1 MSEKPT
7 VLITGVSGSLGL
19 RLLDQLPEFHIIG
32 AGRHEPP
39 DHPNLPV
46 FEKLDLAEER
56 SCDQLLALLR
66 RHRPEALVHLAF
78 CSQPIRESRGR
89 ERMWQTNVA
98 GTGRVLEALAEHN
111 RSLGTIDRF
120 VYPSSAT
127 VYGTDAP
134 KPVSEE
140 TPLAMH
146 AFPFAQ
152 DKREV
157 DLAIQA
163 RARSLRDGAIY
174 LLRPQPYAGESARNI
189 LIGNLR
195 GIPQRDGRLAERLRR
210 KNSRLPVLLPS
221 GEHYLEHKS
230 QFVHLDDMARLIV
243 HILRRKRT
251 NRKLTVMNVAGRG
264 DPLSLRSSLQI
275 AKAGLKR
282 VPGRILWKQSMLR
295 LWDLGLSDVP
305 PEALP
310 HLLGSLTVD
319 TSRLRIFLG
328 EDHRSVIHFTSQEAL
343 AASFAHRTETKELAI
358 GQ

>member
-19 RLLDQLPEFHIIG
+19 RVLDKLAEFHVVG

-39 DHPNLPV
+39 GHANLTV

-78 CSQPIRESRGR
+78 CSEPAREGRGR

-120 VYPSSAT
+120 IYPSSAT
-127 VYGTDAP
+127 VYGPDAP
-134 KPVSEE
+134 KPQSEDSLL
-140 TPLAMH
+140 PVQ
-146 AFPFAQ
+146 AFSFAQ
-152 DKREV
+152 DKKEV

-163 RARSLRDGAIY
+163 RARTLRDCATY
-174 LLRPQPYAGESARNI
+174 LLRPQAYAGETARNI
-189 LIGNLR
+189 LISNLR
-195 GIPQRDGRLAERLRR
+195 GIPQRPGRLAARLRR

-221 GEHYLEHKS
+221 GEQYLEHKS
-230 QFVHLDDMARLIV
+230 QFVHLDDMARLIA

-251 NRKLTVMNVAGRG
+251 ERKLTVMNVAGRG
-264 DPLSLRSSLQI
+264 DPLSLRSCLQI

-282 VPGRILWKQSMLR
+282 VPGRTIWKQSMLR

-310 HLLGSLTVD
+310 CLLGSLTVD

-328 EDHRSVIHFTSQEAL
+328 EDYRSVIHFTSQEAL
-343 AASFAHRTETKELAI
+343 ADNFAHRVEAKELAI